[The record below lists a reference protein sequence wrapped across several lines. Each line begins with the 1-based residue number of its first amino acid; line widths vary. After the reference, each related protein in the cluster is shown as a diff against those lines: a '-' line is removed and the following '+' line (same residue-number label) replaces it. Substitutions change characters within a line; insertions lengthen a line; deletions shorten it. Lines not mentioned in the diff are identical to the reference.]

1 MGTGHVARHAT
12 KDSGNSA
19 TAKQIMS
26 PRGRTNDV
34 RLQHAQEVGEASLD
48 TPPPYDKLELAIT
61 KTWKLLGDVSSR
73 EDNLTC
79 PSELKLRPAHRSAED
94 AFQPT

>member
-1 MGTGHVARHAT
+1 MAARVRAPVLWRQCRKQTMRTGKVTRHAT
-12 KDSGNSA
+12 EDGGNSA

-34 RLQHAQEVGEASLD
+34 RLQHAQEVWEASLD

-61 KTWKLLGDVSSR
+61 KAW
-73 EDNLTC
+73 
-79 PSELKLRPAHRSAED
+79 
-94 AFQPT
+94 